1 MNREQLTYLRRL
13 FIAIILGLFATPL
26 LRHSLSSIDQQMTDC
41 QTVQCAVYHNH
52 VNTTDVEMVGECA
65 SGMQLV
71 FRNVKTDTSKIVAKT
86 RHVEANSFAQF
97 AAANKLL
104 SNIGAHHIVQCR
116 SCDYYVYTLRKLLI

>member
-1 MNREQLTYLRRL
+1 M
-13 FIAIILGLFATPL
+13 AIMVGLVATPL

-41 QTVQCAVYHNH
+41 LPEQCAVCATLA
-52 VNTTDVEMVGECA
+52 TTVDVELVGECV
-65 SGMQLV
+65 SGVQFA
-71 FRNVKTDTSKIVAKT
+71 FRNVKTVESEVVDKT

-116 SCDYYVYTLRKLLI
+116 ACDYYVYTLRKLLI